1 METDILKVVDVV
13 LGFPPIFFYFF
24 EFFWWLISNTGLRD
38 KGKVSYFHP
47 KILVE
52 VFYLL
57 QILREDTKGDVEAR
71 GFCDIS
77 ELVGDWLD

>member
-1 METDILKVVDVV
+1 
-13 LGFPPIFFYFF
+13 
-24 EFFWWLISNTGLRD
+24 LRD

-71 GFCDIS
+71 CFCDIS